1 MNQNDSSTESSVT
14 RGFEEPHLGL
24 AGKTARFFIESP
36 LSPLLFIAMLMMG
49 LLGLIL
55 TPRQEDPQISVPM
68 IDIMVQYKGASA
80 AEVANLAMGPLERI
94 MFEIPGVK
102 HVYSAS
108 ERGRGMVTVQFEVG
122 EQMGPSLVK
131 VNDKLASNL
140 DIVPPGVSQPLVK
153 PKGIDDVP
161 VVTLTLWSKDLDE
174 NGIPDVDDGLLRKL
188 AHDMVQSIKE
198 IPETGHT
205 FVVGGRAEQVKVEVC
220 QAMVSVLTR
229 LPIPSRRPTPNTRPV
244 E

>member
-1 MNQNDSSTESSVT
+1 MNQQDSSRDSSMND
-14 RGFEEPHLGL
+14 GLEETHLGL

-68 IDIMVQYKGASA
+68 VDIMVSYPGASA

-108 ERGRGMVTVQFEVG
+108 QRGRGMVTVQFEVG
-122 EQMGPSLVK
+122 EQMGP
-131 VNDKLASNL
+131 
-140 DIVPPGVSQPLVK
+140 
-153 PKGIDDVP
+153 
-161 VVTLTLWSKDLDE
+161 
-174 NGIPDVDDGLLRKL
+174 
-188 AHDMVQSIKE
+188 
-198 IPETGHT
+198 
-205 FVVGGRAEQVKVEVC
+205 
-220 QAMVSVLTR
+220 
-229 LPIPSRRPTPNTRPV
+229 
-244 E
+244 

>member
-1 MNQNDSSTESSVT
+1 MNQRDTESESSVT
-14 RGFEEPHLGL
+14 KGMSTANLGL

-36 LSPLLFIAMLMMG
+36 LSPLFFIAMLMMG

-108 ERGRGMVTVQFEVG
+108 QRGQGMVTVQFEVG

-131 VNDKLASNL
+131 VNDKLASNQ
-140 DIVPPGVSQPLVK
+140 DIVPPGVSSRPLVK

-161 VVTLTLWSKDLDE
+161 VVTLTL
-174 NGIPDVDDGLLRKL
+174 
-188 AHDMVQSIKE
+188 
-198 IPETGHT
+198 
-205 FVVGGRAEQVKVEVC
+205 
-220 QAMVSVLTR
+220 
-229 LPIPSRRPTPNTRPV
+229 
-244 E
+244 